1 MMTSVLW
8 RCRLAAAAFLLA
20 IFSCAAAAPAADD
33 VILAARE
40 AYRVRDAGKLAAQV
54 ELARGHE
61 LAAYAE
67 YWNLVLRLEDLPMAE
82 AASFLER
89 QRGTVLAER
98 MRGEWLKAL
107 GKAQQW
113 DAFEREYP
121 SLVYD
126 DQEIDCYALQSR
138 MARHDDTA
146 DDEAKELWLETGLPL
161 SCNAALETLAA
172 AHKVSNDEIWQR
184 LRRLLAARRLS
195 AAKGLAN
202 YLTADPLPDGKTLD
216 KVIGSAATYLHKL
229 KPNFAAN
236 RVGREMAIVALVRM
250 ARSDASVAAQSFA
263 SIKGKFTADERAYI
277 YAQLGWQGALQHL
290 PEAVAWYKA
299 AGDAPMSDEQIA
311 WKARAALRAENWRVL
326 IDTIDDMPSEL
337 AAQADWVYWRARALD
352 ARGKHDE
359 AQTLYRSIAG
369 QPSFYSNL
377 ADEELGHTVTVPAR
391 AAKPTSAEIDAVA
404 ELPGI
409 KRALALFDR
418 DLRWEAVRE
427 WNWNLRDRDDRFLLA
442 AAEYARRNQI
452 FDRVINTADRTQAEH
467 DFDLRYLA
475 PFRERVEP
483 KARELALDEAWVYGL
498 MRQES
503 RFVMDAKSSAGA
515 RGLMQLMPATA
526 RWVARKIGLQDY
538 ARSNIHDMDTNV
550 ILGTNYLKI
559 VLERLDNHP
568 VLAAAA
574 YNAGPRRAE
583 RWRDSRPLEGA
594 IYVETIPFNETRDY
608 VKKVMSN
615 TVYYAALF
623 GGQSQSLKAR
633 LGKVGPG
640 EQNGATVDSG
650 DAAP

>member
-1 MMTSVLW
+1 MMKPVLW
-8 RCRLAAAAFLLA
+8 RCRLAAAAFLFA
-20 IFSCAAAAPAADD
+20 IFSCATAAPAADD
-33 VILAARE
+33 VIGAARE
-40 AYRVRDAGKLAAQV
+40 AYRVRDSAKLAAQV

-61 LAAYAE
+61 LAGYVE

-82 AASFLER
+82 VAGFLER

-107 GKAQQW
+107 GKARQW

-121 SLVYD
+121 RLVYD

-146 DDEAKELWLETGLPL
+146 YDEAKELWLEASVPL

-172 AHKVSNDEIWQR
+172 EHKVSNDEIWQR
-184 LRRLLAARRLS
+184 LRLLLAARRTS
-195 AAKGLAN
+195 AAKALATH
-202 YLTADPLPDGKTLD
+202 LAGEPLPDDKTLD
-216 KVIGSAATYLHKL
+216 KVVGSAAAYLHKL
-229 KPNFAAN
+229 KPNFAVS
-236 RVGREMAIVALVRM
+236 RVGREMAIVALARM
-250 ARSDASVAAQSFA
+250 ARSDARVAAESFA
-263 SIKGKFTADERAYI
+263 SIKGKFSADERAFVYS
-277 YAQLGWQGALQHL
+277 QLGWQGALQHL

-299 AGDAPMSDEQIA
+299 AGEAPMSDEQTA
-311 WKARAALRAENWRVL
+311 WKARAALRAENWRL
-326 IDTIDDMPSEL
+326 LLDTTDDMPSEL
-337 AAQADWVYWRARALD
+337 ASQPDWVYWRARALD

-359 AQTLYRSIAG
+359 AQMLYRSIAG

-377 ADEELGHTVTVPAR
+377 ADEELGHTVAIPAR
-391 AAKPTSAEIDAVA
+391 AAKPTQDEIDGVA
-404 ELPGI
+404 KLPGI
-409 KRALALFDR
+409 KRALALFGH

-442 AAEYARRNQI
+442 AAEYARRNRI
-452 FDRVINTADRTQAEH
+452 FDRAINTADRTQAEH

-538 ARSNIHDMDTNV
+538 AHSNIHDMDTNV

-559 VLERLDNHP
+559 VLDRLDDHP

-583 RWRDSRPLEGA
+583 RWRDSKPLEGA

-608 VKKVMSN
+608 VKNVMSN

-623 GGQSQSLKAR
+623 GGQSRSLKAR
-633 LGKVGPG
+633 LGRVGAGPDS
-640 EQNGATVDSG
+640 AAADSG
-650 DAAP
+650 EAVP